1 MTPLYEQRS
10 ILIAEN
16 VELLMRW
23 LALLPPDNQRHVI
36 RSMVARY
43 TLPQLRAMHDHVA
56 EQVDIAEQKQKKVT
70 P

>member
-43 TLPQLRAMHDHVA
+43 TLPQLRAMHDQLPVSPAARPSHR
-56 EQVDIAEQKQKKVT
+56 QT